1 VSVRRYDVIM
11 KRSCPICEKPVAA
24 QADNGAFPFCS
35 PRCQLIDLGRWLDGD
50 YRVAG
55 EAADVAE
62 TGVPSDSS
70 ES

>member
-1 VSVRRYDVIM
+1 MTERY
-11 KRSCPICEKPVAA
+11 CPICRRDVGPRGEAS
-24 QADNGAFPFCS
+24 AFPFCS
-35 PRCQLIDLGRWLDGD
+35 SRCQLVDLGRWLDGD

-55 EAADVAE
+55 ETADVAE